1 MAEPVAGTGGA
12 PRLWWDLTPKEL
24 NIVAVTLLF
33 LITLPMLT
41 KIFTS
46 DFGTHLALG
55 KHIVQK
61 FDIPTREHWNYPSL
75 GMENGSGGEW
85 GFEAVLYLVY
95 AATGEYGVS
104 FFVWAVVFGI
114 FLFLYR
120 AMVLRGAH
128 PLLAVLAIFAFSGF
142 LRIRIQPRPEIFT
155 YLFTAMT
162 IFLLSEYYY
171 GSRKKLV
178 YLFPPM
184 ILVWANSHPT
194 YLMAF
199 ALCGAFFAD
208 ALVRAAWRK
217 EFQWARL
224 RTWVVPPLVTGVAGL
239 VLCGLNPHGYGWLLS
254 PLHMISRGGGEGGNA
269 GNILMSIS
277 ELTPVKGT
285 GFFVYYKAAAAFAVV
300 SLCLGLAGR
309 RVYLLDLFLFA
320 IAFKGAWDSARA
332 VSMMGLFLSPGASL
346 HLTGFLSAA
355 AGWFST
361 NVARKLEAPEE
372 ARRQKGKKRPKPV
385 AVSVRPDP
393 RPHFA
398 ASYAAIV
405 GVVVLVLVA
414 FGGTTL
420 AFSFSQLEYGVGI
433 TEHKFSFKAAEFLRR
448 NPVPGRMFN
457 FFDIGGFL
465 DWQLYPGALTF
476 LDGRTYNR
484 QVFMEHQSII
494 SGMPGWERIVDTYG
508 ITYFVLKTMD
518 SSGMI
523 LPIVPI
529 LANDPN
535 WSLVFSDGLFVV
547 FVRNTPE
554 LRGYIKAHEIPKGIL
569 PRHIIQEAYHYTFLG
584 ISPVIAY
591 QTMANMYLMMGDR
604 PRAISSLRRGLEE
617 VDDPYLRGRLMQ
629 LEQGQGVPAR

>member
-1 MAEPVAGTGGA
+1 MAEPPAGAGDA
-12 PRLWWDLTPKEL
+12 SRRWELTPARQNL
-24 NIVAVTLLF
+24 LALFLLF
-33 LITLPMLT
+33 LITIPMLT

-46 DFGTHLALG
+46 DFGTHIALG
-55 KHIVQK
+55 KHIVQT

-95 AATGEYGVS
+95 AAAGEYGVS

-114 FLFLYR
+114 YLFLYH

-162 IFLLSEYYY
+162 IFLLSEYYF
-171 GSRKKLV
+171 GSRKKLI

-199 ALCGAFFAD
+199 GLCGAFFAD
-208 ALVRAAWRK
+208 ALVRAAWSK

-224 RTWVVPPLVTGVAGL
+224 RTWVIPPLVSGVAGL
-239 VLCGLNPHGYGWLLS
+239 VLCGLNPHGYDWLLA
-254 PLHMISRGGGEGGNA
+254 PLHMISRGAGGNSN
-269 GNILMSIS
+269 NILMSIS

-285 GFFVYYKAAAAFAVV
+285 GFFLYYKAAAVFAAI

-332 VSMMGLFLSPGASL
+332 VSMMGLFLSPGAAL

-361 NVARKLEAPEE
+361 KLTRKPVPPGEK
-372 ARRQKGKKRPKPV
+372 RRQKGKKGPQP
-385 AVSVRPDP
+385 AAGSVRPDP
-393 RPHFA
+393 RPRFA
-398 ASYAAIV
+398 AGQAILA
-405 GVVVLVLVA
+405 GVVVLALVA
-414 FGGTTL
+414 FGGTTM

-433 TEHKFSFKAAEFLRR
+433 TKHKFSFAAAEFLRR
-448 NPVPGRMFN
+448 NPVPGKMFN

-476 LDGRTYNR
+476 LDGRTYNQ
-484 QVFMEHQSII
+484 QVFMEHQSVTG
-494 SGMPGWERIVDTYG
+494 GMPGWGRIVDKYG
-508 ITYFVLKTMD
+508 ITYFVLKSMD

-523 LPIVPI
+523 LPIVPL

-535 WSLVFSDGLFVV
+535 WVLVFSDGLFVI

-554 LRGYIKAHEIPKGIL
+554 LQGYIRAHEIPKGIL

-584 ISPVIAY
+584 ISPVVAY
-591 QTMANMYLMMGDR
+591 QTMANMYMLLGDR
-604 PRAISSLRRGLEE
+604 REAIQSLRRALEE

-629 LEQGQGVPAR
+629 LEQGQGAPAR